1 MMKALLPSP
10 LKGLVTVLAGGVR
23 VTVPNDEVLNGED
36 VAVLPTEGV
45 IIFTRLNV
53 HVCRC
58 WSS

>member
-23 VTVPNDEVLNGED
+23 VAVPNGEVLDGED

-45 IIFTRLNV
+45 IILTRLKV
-53 HVCRC
+53 LVCRC
-58 WSS
+58 WSL